1 MKVQKTSISR
11 NKKCKNITFN
21 QKGGDAGPTSR
32 RKRRAGEEKKA
43 EGEKRKEGEKERKVV
58 KRKVF
63 LKKKSKTRNH
73 FHFTWGE
80 NSERFIF
87 RWGGGG
93 EGAGVKE
100 NEIQIVT
107 LEKQKDAYQVSIID
121 HSTNQV
127 IRIDHSTMHDQE
139 EYCQLST

>member
-1 MKVQKTSISR
+1 MSR
-11 NKKCKNITFN
+11 KNIIFN
-21 QKGGDAGPTSR
+21 QKGGDAGPRRR
-32 RKRRAGEEKKA
+32 RKRRAGEETKA
-43 EGEKRKEGEKERKVV
+43 EGEKRKEGEKEGKVI
-58 KRKVF
+58 KRQVV

-73 FHFTWGE
+73 FHFTWGK

-87 RWGGGG
+87 RWGGDG

-121 HSTNQV
+121 HSS
-127 IRIDHSTMHDQE
+127 ILGDQI
-139 EYCQLST
+139 

>member
-1 MKVQKTSISR
+1 MSR
-11 NKKCKNITFN
+11 KNIIFN
-21 QKGGDAGPTSR
+21 QKGGDAGPRRR

-43 EGEKRKEGEKERKVV
+43 EGEKRKEGEKEGKVI
-58 KRKVF
+58 KRQVV

-73 FHFTWGE
+73 FHFTWGK

-87 RWGGGG
+87 RWGGDG

-121 HSTNQV
+121 HSS
-127 IRIDHSTMHDQE
+127 ILGDQI
-139 EYCQLST
+139 